1 MEFNA
6 TFLVTI
12 ISFIVFVYLMNK
24 ILYLPIQ
31 KVVTERE
38 DFVDS
43 NLSAAESNNIKA
55 KELSDNREQKILTAR
70 NDARNVYIKSLNG
83 YKKQKDEFIHNAQ
96 EEVKNELNQAFEGL
110 EKLSNETK
118 EGLKGKMTDLANDI
132 VEKMLGYRSEVPY
145 FDNEKVDRIL
155 YH

>member
-12 ISFIVFVYLMNK
+12 ISFIVFVYLMNRV
-24 ILYLPIQ
+24 LYVPIQ
-31 KVVTERE
+31 KIVAERE

-96 EEVKNELNQAFEGL
+96 EEVKN
-110 EKLSNETK
+110 K
-118 EGLKGKMTDLANDI
+118 
-132 VEKMLGYRSEVPY
+132 
-145 FDNEKVDRIL
+145 
-155 YH
+155 